1 MSLKQ
6 VAVLLLVT
14 ATVSAALTRFYF
26 PQVQVKTVEVEK
38 DVIHNNIQTVV
49 VTKKL
54 PSGEVDSTTTI
65 VDHTNKVDT
74 DNKTSEISKI
84 PPNWLIVG
92 TASVTGIN
100 FANPAYGVQVNR
112 RILGPIFI
120 NASANTKGEVGLGLG
135 MEF

>member
-1 MSLKQ
+1 MNLKQ

-74 DNKTSEISKI
+74 DNKTSEIAKI
-84 PPNWLIVG
+84 PPNWLIVAN
-92 TASVTGIN
+92 ASVTGID
-100 FANPAYGVQVNR
+100 FVNPAYGVQVNR
-112 RILGPIFI
+112 RIFGPIFI

>member
-1 MSLKQ
+1 MNLKQ

-26 PQVQVKTVEVEK
+26 PQVQVKTVKVEK

-65 VDHTNKVDT
+65 VDHTNKIET
-74 DNKTSEISKI
+74 DNKTSEIAKI

-100 FANPAYGVQVNR
+100 FVNPAYGVQVNR